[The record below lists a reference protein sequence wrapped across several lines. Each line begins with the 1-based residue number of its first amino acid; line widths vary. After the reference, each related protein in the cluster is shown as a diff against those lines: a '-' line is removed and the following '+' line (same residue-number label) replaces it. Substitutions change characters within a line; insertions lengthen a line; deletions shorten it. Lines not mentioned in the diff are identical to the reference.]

1 LLLAGSRVVL
11 STLLLAVQVVGS
23 LLAAHLATF
32 RHHVDAYVGSGNS
45 IYVLVGSFVIVGGI
59 AAERLR

>member
-1 LLLAGSRVVL
+1 ML

>member
-1 LLLAGSRVVL
+1 ML
-11 STLLLAVQVVGS
+11 STLLLAVQVVGG

-45 IYVLVGSFVIVGGI
+45 IYLLVGSFVLVGGSVV
-59 AAERLR
+59 ERLR